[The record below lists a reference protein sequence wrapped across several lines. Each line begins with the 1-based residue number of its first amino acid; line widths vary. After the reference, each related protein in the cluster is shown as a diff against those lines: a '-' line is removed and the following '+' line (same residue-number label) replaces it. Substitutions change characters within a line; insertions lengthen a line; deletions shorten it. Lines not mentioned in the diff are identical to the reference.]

1 MVWRRWPQL
10 AAKHSSTHLEY
21 HQHLEGP
28 PAWATRC
35 LSLVSIAMINAMN
48 KSNLGRAGYTSAY
61 SCSAPWGE
69 VKEPGGRNLK
79 RGRGGPSNTTCL
91 GVVQLRELGSPIPI
105 IIKTIPHRLAYRY
118 SPTTIPSPQICLGC
132 VKLTKTTQH
141 IQQNPVY
148 KQNET
153 IHYKPSGVYIQIV
166 SLIYHILIKTY
177 VFSNIYS

>member
-21 HQHLEGP
+21 HQHLEGS

-61 SCSAPWGE
+61 SCAPWGE
-69 VKEPGGRNLK
+69 VKEPWGRNLN
-79 RGRGGPSNTTCL
+79 RGRGGPSSTTCL

-105 IIKTIPHRLAYRY
+105 IN
-118 SPTTIPSPQICLGC
+118 QDN
-132 VKLTKTTQH
+132 TTQTCLQIFPNYNSLPPDMSRLCEAGKNH
-141 IQQNPVY
+141 PAHRARTCLQTKWDYSLQAFWCIYTNSESYLSYTY
-148 KQNET
+148 KNF
-153 IHYKPSGVYIQIV
+153 
-166 SLIYHILIKTY
+166 
-177 VFSNIYS
+177 VFSIIYS